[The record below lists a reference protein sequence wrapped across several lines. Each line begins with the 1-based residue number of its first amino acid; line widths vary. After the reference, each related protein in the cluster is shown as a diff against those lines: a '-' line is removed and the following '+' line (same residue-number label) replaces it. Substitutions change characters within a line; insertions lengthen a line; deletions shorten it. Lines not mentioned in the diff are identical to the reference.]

1 MKTTLELPDS
11 ILIEAKK
18 LAAEE
23 RTTLRAL
30 VEQGLRH
37 VLSGVRGG
45 RAARPKIRW
54 VTVAGGAPVETA
66 SREAMAEWM
75 ARHR

>member
-1 MKTTLELPDS
+1 MKTTLELPDGL
-11 ILIEAKK
+11 LIEAKK
-18 LAAEE
+18 LAVEE

-37 VLSGVRGG
+37 VLSGVRDGG
-45 RAARPKIRW
+45 AARPRIRW
-54 VTVAGGAPVETA
+54 VTAAGGAPAETA
-66 SREAMAEWM
+66 SREGMADWM

>member
-1 MKTTLELPDS
+1 MKTTLELPDGL
-11 ILIEAKK
+11 LIEAKK

-37 VLSGVRGG
+37 VLAGVRGG
-45 RAARPKIRW
+45 GTARPKIRW
-54 VTVAGGAPVETA
+54 VVADGGAPAETA

-75 ARHR
+75 ARNR

>member
-1 MKTTLELPDS
+1 MKTTMELPDGL
-11 ILIEAKK
+11 LIEAKK

-23 RTTLRAL
+23 QTTLRAL

-37 VLSGVRGG
+37 VLAGVRGG
-45 RAARPKIRW
+45 GAAPPKIRW
-54 VTVAGGAPVETA
+54 VVAEGGAPAETA

-75 ARHR
+75 ARNR

>member
-1 MKTTLELPDS
+1 MKTTLELPDG

-37 VLSGVRGG
+37 VLAGDRGG
-45 RAARPKIRW
+45 GKTRPRIRW
-54 VTVAGGAPVETA
+54 VVAAGGAPAETA
-66 SREAMAEWM
+66 SREAMTEWM